1 MACFDKFINSLERD
15 FGPKGKGKEEIFVDT
30 LYTRAFKK
38 RNKKKAADDYMCNN
52 FVWDKV
58 TGIKE
63 FIRDIH
69 YEK

>member
-1 MACFDKFINSLERD
+1 M
-15 FGPKGKGKEEIFVDT
+15 EEIFKI
-30 LYTRAFKK
+30 LCIQELKIGIRKA
-38 RNKKKAADDYMCNN
+38 KAADDYMCNN

-69 YEK
+69 YESEDL